1 MENKR
6 KIFKIAI
13 LILVF
18 FTFLLACEKKENKTI
33 SVVSREEGSGT
44 RGSFIELFKIEE
56 KDDNGKKVDKTT
68 DSAIVTNST
77 AIMLTTVSGDE
88 NSIGY
93 VSLGSLNNTVKT
105 LEIDGA
111 KATVDEIK
119 SGKYKIF
126 RPFNVVTKE
135 TISPAAQDFMN
146 FILSSEG
153 QGVIEKKGYIPVD
166 NVKPYQSKI
175 RSGKIT
181 ISGSSGL
188 SSVTPVMEKL
198 KEAYLAINSS
208 MIVEIQQSDS
218 STGVIN
224 TIDGISDIGMVSR
237 DLKDT
242 EKQKGVNSIVIAMD
256 GIAVVVN
263 PKSSITK
270 LTSSQ
275 VKDIFTGSKTSWST
289 FLSQ

>member
-1 MENKR
+1 
-6 KIFKIAI
+6 
-13 LILVF
+13 
-18 FTFLLACEKKENKTI
+18 
-33 SVVSREEGSGT
+33 
-44 RGSFIELFKIEE
+44 
-56 KDDNGKKVDKTT
+56 
-68 DSAIVTNST
+68 
-77 AIMLTTVSGDE
+77 MLTTVSGDE

-181 ISGSSGL
+181 ISGSS
-188 SSVTPVMEKL
+188 SVTPVMEKL

>member
-1 MENKR
+1 
-6 KIFKIAI
+6 
-13 LILVF
+13 
-18 FTFLLACEKKENKTI
+18 
-33 SVVSREEGSGT
+33 
-44 RGSFIELFKIEE
+44 
-56 KDDNGKKVDKTT
+56 
-68 DSAIVTNST
+68 
-77 AIMLTTVSGDE
+77 
-88 NSIGY
+88 
-93 VSLGSLNNTVKT
+93 
-105 LEIDGA
+105 
-111 KATVDEIK
+111 
-119 SGKYKIF
+119 
-126 RPFNVVTKE
+126 
-135 TISPAAQDFMN
+135 
-146 FILSSEG
+146 
-153 QGVIEKKGYIPVD
+153 
-166 NVKPYQSKI
+166 
-175 RSGKIT
+175 
-181 ISGSSGL
+181 
-188 SSVTPVMEKL
+188 MEKL

>member
-93 VSLGSLNNTVKT
+93 VSLG
-105 LEIDGA
+105 
-111 KATVDEIK
+111 
-119 SGKYKIF
+119 
-126 RPFNVVTKE
+126 
-135 TISPAAQDFMN
+135 
-146 FILSSEG
+146 
-153 QGVIEKKGYIPVD
+153 
-166 NVKPYQSKI
+166 
-175 RSGKIT
+175 
-181 ISGSSGL
+181 
-188 SSVTPVMEKL
+188 
-198 KEAYLAINSS
+198 
-208 MIVEIQQSDS
+208 
-218 STGVIN
+218 
-224 TIDGISDIGMVSR
+224 
-237 DLKDT
+237 
-242 EKQKGVNSIVIAMD
+242 
-256 GIAVVVN
+256 
-263 PKSSITK
+263 
-270 LTSSQ
+270 
-275 VKDIFTGSKTSWST
+275 
-289 FLSQ
+289 